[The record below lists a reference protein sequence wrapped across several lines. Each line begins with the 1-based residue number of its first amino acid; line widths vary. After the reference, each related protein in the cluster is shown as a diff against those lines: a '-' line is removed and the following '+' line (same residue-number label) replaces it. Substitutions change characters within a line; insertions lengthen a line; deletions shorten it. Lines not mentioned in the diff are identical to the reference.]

1 MGGGGDRMPF
11 ETLHSKDIKMPHVY
25 HISSQTGGTHYK
37 KRFQTLQTLL
47 YTQNS
52 HFGHLPLYASSF
64 CPCPSFPPPPSSSSR
79 APLPLSLPLPLP
91 GPLPLS
97 LSLSLSLPLSLS
109 PSLCPSVPLPLS
121 PSVPLS
127 LSPSLCPCL
136 SVSLSLSL
144 SLSLSE
150 ALTLTFTFTFT
161 FTLTLTLTRPRTRP
175 PFAPLSP
182 CAPSLCPSPCVPL
195 SLTKRTQMKTVLLL
209 RGCQVRSHL

>member
-97 LSLSLSLPLSLS
+97 LSVSLSLPLSLS
-109 PSLCPSVPLPLS
+109 PSLAAARRRVPL
-121 PSVPLS
+121 
-127 LSPSLCPCL
+127 
-136 SVSLSLSL
+136 
-144 SLSLSE
+144 
-150 ALTLTFTFTFT
+150 AART
-161 FTLTLTLTRPRTRP
+161 PRTQP
-175 PFAPLSP
+175 A
-182 CAPSLCPSPCVPL
+182 AYCVHN
-195 SLTKRTQMKTVLLL
+195 SCSHAQGRRTSY
-209 RGCQVRSHL
+209 CSSC

>member
-91 GPLPLS
+91 SSIKGRAEARPQLPH
-97 LSLSLSLPLSLS
+97 LPG
-109 PSLCPSVPLPLS
+109 
-121 PSVPLS
+121 
-127 LSPSLCPCL
+127 
-136 SVSLSLSL
+136 
-144 SLSLSE
+144 
-150 ALTLTFTFTFT
+150 
-161 FTLTLTLTRPRTRP
+161 
-175 PFAPLSP
+175 
-182 CAPSLCPSPCVPL
+182 
-195 SLTKRTQMKTVLLL
+195 MK
-209 RGCQVRSHL
+209 

>member
-97 LSLSLSLPLSLS
+97 LSVSLSLPLSLS
-109 PSLCPSVPLPLS
+109 PS
-121 PSVPLS
+121 
-127 LSPSLCPCL
+127 
-136 SVSLSLSL
+136 
-144 SLSLSE
+144 
-150 ALTLTFTFTFT
+150 
-161 FTLTLTLTRPRTRP
+161 
-175 PFAPLSP
+175 
-182 CAPSLCPSPCVPL
+182 PSPFVFIDVLFFVLDRPGAVPGIQTCRDTPYL
-195 SLTKRTQMKTVLLL
+195 LLLL
-209 RGCQVRSHL
+209 RGQRYP